1 MLLAICS
8 TQVKK
13 RDLKKEKKIRL
24 LELMTSRPYFGHEK
38 IYQVEHYFS
47 ASFLCRVIKG

>member
-13 RDLKKEKKIRL
+13 RDLKKEKKNKVTRTDDVKSL
-24 LELMTSRPYFGHEK
+24 FWS
-38 IYQVEHYFS
+38 
-47 ASFLCRVIKG
+47 